1 MSLDILIHW
10 FDDNKLQWN
19 KDALSIQQ
27 IDGSFSVVASKDL
40 KKEET
45 LVKIPKQVVL
55 STKTCG
61 ISNIIDEAN
70 LEGGCALTLAVLYE
84 LAQKENSPWFG
95 YLQALPR
102 QEIDLPMFWEED
114 EKEWFKGTE
123 MENSV
128 YNDLADLEDD
138 YNDLIEP
145 LLEEHPYI
153 FLRDKEDSYSFE
165 KFVRASTL
173 ISSRSFEVDAFHETA
188 LVPFADLFNHHEKEH
203 VHFQT
208 EFEVC
213 EACGVLDF
221 CEHQYFNFLE
231 EDENDQ
237 DNDDGEGDW
246 EDEDKED
253 GEDMEEDEE
262 ETELPDLEALE
273 KENVDFWE
281 KDEDD
286 EEEEKDSCD
295 MVLDKN
301 IKKDE
306 EIFNTYGDHPNVAL
320 LSKYGFCYD
329 NNKNDYISISEDSIV
344 DCCLAI
350 TLEILKAKHPKASKE
365 ELEQMAVNETRPR
378 WELFLRHE
386 QLLCPSQGGK
396 DEGHD
401 DFEEEEDCQDGCCD
415 DDHGD
420 HKHGEHEDE
429 HIHDEEGGCC
439 GEEEEEG
446 GPSRPYFVNYEGLF
460 EDKVMCLLHI
470 MFVDRSKFKSFV
482 ENVDNA
488 LEYFDQLSKNKDTKS
503 LVDVKRM
510 VYQACHAL
518 VDFRRMEYFEDN
530 GEWKPVTQDIE
541 ERKQIET
548 GSRKYYAMTCRIN
561 EKKIVERSVSYYDN
575 MVKSTIAPSSSNK
588 KQKGS
593 SGARK

>member
-541 ERKQIET
+541 ERKQVMMGIT
-548 GSRKYYAMTCRIN
+548 
-561 EKKIVERSVSYYDN
+561 V
-575 MVKSTIAPSSSNK
+575 SSNAILRS
-588 KQKGS
+588 KQDQENTMQ
-593 SGARK
+593 